1 MSWKNFRPEKLA
13 RWHQKNYSRFARNHA
28 NHSFGREMMT
38 YLWFW
43 FPIFDKHVES
53 IIRDGNSGFIW
64 INCTKWEIF
73 GWDGTFGQD
82 VKKCWLANIGE
93 SDDTNLQVCSHSTKD
108 LWWFWGFLLFL
119 WRHGDK
125 SRNIL
130 VWKTIFFCWINM
142 CKQKNL
148 QVRSHWR
155 SHQIMIEGK
164 HVMILAQL
172 K

>member
-1 MSWKNFRPEKLA
+1 MENSITAGNVRKESITKTLTFVGTLDQTSNINNIQISRNL
-13 RWHQKNYSRFARNHA
+13 NYSLDWTSNDDVIIF
-28 NHSFGREMMT
+28 ET

-53 IIRDGNSGFIW
+53 IIRDSNSGFIW

-108 LWWFWGFLLFL
+108 LWWFWGFLLLL

-125 SRNIL
+125 S
-130 VWKTIFFCWINM
+130 KTFSFGKSYFLLN
-142 CKQKNL
+142 KYVQAE
-148 QVRSHWR
+148 RST
-155 SHQIMIEGK
+155 S
-164 HVMILAQL
+164 
-172 K
+172 